1 MLVSSQY
8 PDRVKTHIKTTEV
21 LKMRINQNAA
31 GARRQ
36 GSSVLFMAQAAVI
49 AALYTVLT
57 LVAIA
62 MNLAFGAVQFRF
74 SEALTILP
82 VFTPAA
88 IPGLTLGCVLSNLWS
103 SFGVADIVFGSL
115 ATLLAA
121 LCGYWFRWV
130 QIKGIPWVSV
140 LAPVIFNALIVGAE
154 ITFLAPEGFLWP
166 VFGSTA
172 LSVGAGELLVCVV
185 LGIPLLLLIRRMK
198 LDEWFFAL

>member
-1 MLVSSQY
+1 
-8 PDRVKTHIKTTEV
+8 
-21 LKMRINQNAA
+21 MRINQNAA

-88 IPGLTLGCVLSNLWS
+88 IPGLTLGCVLSNLCS
-103 SFGVADIVFGSL
+103 SYGVADIVFGSL

-121 LCGYWFRWV
+121 LC
-130 QIKGIPWVSV
+130 
-140 LAPVIFNALIVGAE
+140 
-154 ITFLAPEGFLWP
+154 
-166 VFGSTA
+166 
-172 LSVGAGELLVCVV
+172 
-185 LGIPLLLLIRRMK
+185 
-198 LDEWFFAL
+198 

>member
-1 MLVSSQY
+1 M
-8 PDRVKTHIKTTEV
+8 
-21 LKMRINQNAA
+21 QNHQSAA
-31 GARRQ
+31 GSRRQ
-36 GSSVLFMAQAAVI
+36 GSSVLFLAQAAVI

-57 LVAIA
+57 LVAVA
-62 MNLAFGAVQFRF
+62 MNLAFGPVQFRF

-103 SFGVADIVFGSL
+103 SFGLADIIFGSL

-121 LCGYWFRWV
+121 LCSYWLRRV
-130 QIKGIPWVSV
+130 YLLGIPWLSV
-140 LAPVIFNALIVGAE
+140 LAPVVFNALIVGAE

-166 VFGSTA
+166 AFLATA

-198 LDEWFFAL
+198 LDERFFSL